1 MEETVAEE
9 TAIEGPLIE
18 RSTNDKTLL
27 EGIAEETV
35 NHQKLRTC
43 GQVYAQMV
51 HYFSNSVI
59 QPFIEFSGIGFNV
72 LNTIF

>member
-18 RSTNDKTLL
+18 RSTNDKTVL

-35 NHQKLRTC
+35 NQKWEIDWLIVKSSKVEDLWLGSCSDGSLFFPT
-43 GQVYAQMV
+43 Q
-51 HYFSNSVI
+51 
-59 QPFIEFSGIGFNV
+59 
-72 LNTIF
+72 

>member
-18 RSTNDKTLL
+18 RSTNDKTVL

-35 NHQKLRTC
+35 NQKWK
-43 GQVYAQMV
+43 
-51 HYFSNSVI
+51 I
-59 QPFIEFSGIGFNV
+59 D
-72 LNTIF
+72 